1 MLKRLQSSSPHVC
14 VLLGCGRTDKINYIV
29 MSLLGPNLS
38 ELRKQQPKQKFSLST
53 TLRVGIQVIAA
64 IRAMH
69 NCGFLHRDIKPSNF
83 AIGASSVTKRT
94 CYMLDFGLARQFT
107 GPKGE
112 TRPPRP
118 VAGFR
123 GTVRYAS
130 INAHQSKDLGRHDD
144 LWSVFYMLV
153 ELANSE
159 LPWKKIR
166 DKEKAGKFKMSH
178 DHRKLLKFLPS
189 EFYDF
194 LDHLKSLTY
203 FQEPDYIL
211 LSTLL
216 QNATRYLGIKRSDP
230 FDWEHDLSGQSL
242 TTISAGSAPA
252 LRTNNEMGRRLPKD
266 GGKDVVDGGESRT
279 NFSVENV
286 SLSQNA
292 EKRTNK
298 KECQSPERCGEKAPL
313 GVEENM
319 QGSKAGVAG
328 IHRVSNKTQKEND
341 SKQPQQRKTMPPSP
355 LLQATHLAHND
366 SGSARADSLDRF
378 FDMKVGGSRSS
389 SHSSKSSSRSKQRGS
404 NKERESDIDSERQ
417 QNGRLEFA
425 SRSSEGK
432 SSSRRTSVGKN
443 GAQRNQHCSRSK
455 SESLKESPSIPSKE
469 KPSTHATGEA
479 PQDDEENKATGL
491 HLLDMNKSDGK
502 ESKNGDQSS
511 SSKSR
516 SQHSELRYSSF
527 EQGRSVGSIAV
538 HPETT
543 AAPLLGYRDSS
554 SPPAPTPTTT
564 LLSLKPQSAA
574 IETLSAELQN
584 RTNRCTSAIASLGMK
599 ITAVGDAEEEISLKD
614 LRIEGNGVTPR
625 ILDLTHVVLGSDDR
639 VGTWESGEEDGVGRD
654 DRVGTWESGEEDG
667 AGREEESPLLEGEMK
682 RGERKRET
690 EDNSKGSRRLEGG
703 DESLNRRKKEH
714 LSFPPQDSDHR
725 QKHGRIQS
733 DDRRVK
739 ESELLPLYVE
749 EPSSPPR
756 GRGKYSPGPPPLE
769 FSADRP
775 QLMWGQDSTSRR
787 GNRIADGLVVLP
799 HPPDYPPPQN
809 YTLLTARRKRFRRP
823 AKT

>member
-69 NCGFLHRDIKPSNF
+69 NYGFLHRDIKPSNF

-166 DKEKAGKFKMSH
+166 DKEKAGKFKMSY
-178 DHRKLLKFLPS
+178 DHRKLIKFLPS

-230 FDWEHDLSGQSL
+230 FDWEQDLSGQSL

-252 LRTNNEMGRRLPKD
+252 LRTNNEVGRRLPKD

-279 NFSVENV
+279 NFSVDDV
-286 SLSQNA
+286 SLSRSA

-298 KECQSPERCGEKAPL
+298 KKRLSPERCGEKAPL
-313 GVEENM
+313 RVEENM
-319 QGSKAGVAG
+319 QASKAGIAG
-328 IHRVSNKTQKEND
+328 MHRVSKKTQREND

-378 FDMKVGGSRSS
+378 FDMKVGGSHSRSS

-404 NKERESDIDSERQ
+404 NKQRESDIDSERQ
-417 QNGRLEFA
+417 QNRRLEFA

-432 SSSRRTSVGKN
+432 SSSRRASVGKN
-443 GAQRNQHCSRSK
+443 GAQRSLQCSRSQ
-455 SESLKESPSIPSKE
+455 SESLKESPAVPYKE
-469 KPSTHATGEA
+469 KTSAAEEA

-502 ESKNGDQSS
+502 ESENGDKTS
-511 SSKSR
+511 SSKSSDQ

-543 AAPLLGYRDSS
+543 TAPLHGYRDSS
-554 SPPAPTPTTT
+554 SPPAPTPTT

-574 IETLSAELQN
+574 IETLSAEIQN

-599 ITAVGDAEEEISLKD
+599 ITAVGDAEETISLKD
-614 LRIEGNGVTPR
+614 LCIEGNGVTPR
-625 ILDLTHVVLGSDDR
+625 ILDLKHVVLGSDDR
-639 VGTWESGEEDGVGRD
+639 VGTWESGEQ
-654 DRVGTWESGEEDG
+654 DG
-667 AGREEESPLLEGEMK
+667 AGREEESPLSEGEMK
-682 RGERKRET
+682 TGERRREA
-690 EDNSKGSRRLEGG
+690 EDNSNRSRRLEGG
-703 DESLNRRKKEH
+703 DESLNRHKKEH
-714 LSFPPQDSDHR
+714 LSLPPQDSDHR

-733 DDRRVK
+733 DDERVK

-775 QLMWGQDSTSRR
+775 QLMWGQDSTSYR
-787 GNRIADGLVVLP
+787 GNGIADRPVVLP